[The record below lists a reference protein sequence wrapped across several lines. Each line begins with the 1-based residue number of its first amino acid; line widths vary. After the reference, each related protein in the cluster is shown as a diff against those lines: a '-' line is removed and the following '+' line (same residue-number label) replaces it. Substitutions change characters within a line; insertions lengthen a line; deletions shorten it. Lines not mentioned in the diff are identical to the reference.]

1 MDNFLPF
8 IKKKQISHVK
18 NTSKVQQEKLFF
30 QIGIDSNKQAFV
42 DTINDKGVSITP
54 DYHLYS
60 GENSIAFAS

>member
-8 IKKKQISHVK
+8 IKKKHIPHIK